1 MDVELASLGRNV
13 RRLRKARGMRLADLA
28 EAVGYTASHISQIE
42 RGTYVPSLTAL
53 AMVAM
58 ALEVEMTTLLDSVPG
73 PAVHITRAGEG
84 KELRLPDDRT
94 FQTVGSHGAEGAY
107 SAFLLELNDDPAVYF
122 HYGERFLLVLS
133 GRVALRFASDHY
145 RLGPGGTLHYA
156 AHETHEII
164 CEGSDPVL
172 ALIITCPALV

>member
-1 MDVELASLGRNV
+1 MDIELASLGRNV

-58 ALEVEMTTLLDSVPG
+58 ALEVEMTTLLDSAPG
-73 PAVHITRAGEG
+73 PAVHITRAGEV
-84 KELRLPDDRT
+84 KELRLSGRSY
-94 FQTVGSHGAEGAY
+94 QIVGSHGAEGAY
-107 SAFLLELNDDPAVYF
+107 SAFLLELNGEPAVYR
-122 HYGERFLLVLS
+122 HYGERFLLMLS
-133 GRVALRFASDHY
+133 GRVALRFGSDHY

-164 CEGSDPVL
+164 CEGSGPVL